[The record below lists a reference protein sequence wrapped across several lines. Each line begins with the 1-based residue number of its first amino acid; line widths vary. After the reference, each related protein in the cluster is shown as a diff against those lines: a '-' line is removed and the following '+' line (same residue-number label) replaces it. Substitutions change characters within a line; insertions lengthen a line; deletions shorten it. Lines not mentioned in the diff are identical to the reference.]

1 MLKCPVCGTEN
12 NDLDIVCRSC
22 KGFMQAKVDNLD
34 LFSTIWGI
42 FESPRKTFRRIAI
55 ARSKNYVV
63 MLNAAFGMAL
73 VFTCFW
79 HWQIALKIPS
89 LLTIVGLGVLVGI
102 PAGNLVVALAA
113 FGVRALLRLGGTRIA
128 YRNAFAVLAYAGV
141 PVVLSLVLLFPLE
154 IGIFGVYFFDNNPPP
169 IVINPPAYIGLIG
182 LDTLAGVWSVL
193 LVVVGLGSVG
203 GTKWWW
209 NLSAA
214 ALVAGLIAVVV
225 LLPRIR

>member
-1 MLKCPVCGTEN
+1 
-12 NDLDIVCRSC
+12 
-22 KGFMQAKVDNLD
+22 
-34 LFSTIWGI
+34 
-42 FESPRKTFRRIAI
+42 
-55 ARSKNYVV
+55 
-63 MLNAAFGMAL
+63 
-73 VFTCFW
+73 
-79 HWQIALKIPS
+79 
-89 LLTIVGLGVLVGI
+89 
-102 PAGNLVVALAA
+102 
-113 FGVRALLRLGGTRIA
+113 
-128 YRNAFAVLAYAGV
+128 
-141 PVVLSLVLLFPLE
+141 VLLFPLE